1 MKHRIVIA
9 LLLSLLLPKSALTQ
23 TPQVSPTSLQAAQEK
38 KRVGSKDDITAIGH
52 RKIGNKGVGN
62 WYSLERE
69 LKVGKEYAEDIE
81 SEVALLKDP
90 VINEYI
96 NRVGQN
102 LVRHSDAQIP
112 FSIKVIDS
120 DEVNALSLP
129 GGFLY
134 VNTGLILACDNEA
147 ELAGVMAHEIAH
159 VAARHGTR
167 QMTRETMFRLA
178 ELPLAFVGGGVV
190 VTAIQVASKIAEPLS
205 ILRFS
210 RAFEA
215 EADYLGLEYMY
226 VAGYDP
232 QSFITF
238 LEREGAGGTKTGALK
253 GLFYN
258 HPPTASRVRKGQKE
272 IERVLEV
279 RDSYLV
285 NTSEFDLVKSHLQ
298 GMTSLNGAHGTA
310 EAPTLRRRTVPSN

>member
-23 TPQVSPTSLQAAQEK
+23 APQVSPTSLQAAQEK
-38 KRVGSKDDITAIGH
+38 KRVGGKDDITAIGH

-69 LKVGKEYAEDIE
+69 LKVGKEYAEVVE
-81 SEVALLKDP
+81 SEVELLDDP

-134 VNTGLILACDNEA
+134 VNT
-147 ELAGVMAHEIAH
+147 
-159 VAARHGTR
+159 
-167 QMTRETMFRLA
+167 
-178 ELPLAFVGGGVV
+178 
-190 VTAIQVASKIAEPLS
+190 
-205 ILRFS
+205 
-210 RAFEA
+210 
-215 EADYLGLEYMY
+215 
-226 VAGYDP
+226 
-232 QSFITF
+232 
-238 LEREGAGGTKTGALK
+238 
-253 GLFYN
+253 
-258 HPPTASRVRKGQKE
+258 
-272 IERVLEV
+272 
-279 RDSYLV
+279 
-285 NTSEFDLVKSHLQ
+285 
-298 GMTSLNGAHGTA
+298 
-310 EAPTLRRRTVPSN
+310 